1 VKYILLSILIL
12 SSLVQA
18 DIMKKKT
25 LACPSVDQL
34 QKAPLDK
41 NEDSMNLS
49 MYAIANDCLI
59 INKKDKV
66 EAIGYDPTNSQEIY
80 QKILYKKTG
89 IYLYILRSSIQ
100 VEQDGKKGSLR
111 F

>member
-12 SSLVQA
+12 SGLAQA
-18 DIMKKKT
+18 DKMKKKT
-25 LACPSVDQL
+25 LACPSVAQL

-41 NEDSMNLS
+41 KEDSMSLS

-59 INKKDKV
+59 IDKRDKV
-66 EAIGYDPTNSQEIY
+66 EAIGYDPTNSKEIY
-80 QKILYKKTG
+80 QKILYQKTG
-89 IYLYILRSSIQ
+89 TYLYILRSTIQ